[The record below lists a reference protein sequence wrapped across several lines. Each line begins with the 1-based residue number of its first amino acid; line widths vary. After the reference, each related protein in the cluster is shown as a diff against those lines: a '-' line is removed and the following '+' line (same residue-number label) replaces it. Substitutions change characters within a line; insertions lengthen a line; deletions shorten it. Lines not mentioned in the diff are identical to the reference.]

1 MEVSM
6 PVLPSQHTDYSD
18 ASVSAVRH
26 HRLPLQESTGNVQAG
41 PNSANSSNPASGYC
55 SPVTGVPA
63 VSSTASSTSLPLVSC
78 TPVSATPTPSIPTPP
93 IVPTQS
99 LDRQQQH
106 AYHHSQQQQ
115 QQNLYSAGPLAK
127 PLYQQ
132 QSQHQQHQHHQN
144 QQQLLA
150 RRQSAVR
157 HHNASNLA
165 GLTGPLAGNSLLSNN
180 FNLHSA
186 MGGAPNNAVLAL
198 QVAAAAQNNADVNP
212 IYLSPQFQ
220 AYRKKQGEKDDKTE
234 QIWPD
239 VLEDAFLDALLLI
252 PQMGRKKY
260 AMRGQLHGRNM
271 LISEYLWV
279 AYCLSL
285 PPGAKPDRKMARGRK
300 QVSSHIQVLKNFFI
314 HHRCCK

>member
-1 MEVSM
+1 M

-26 HRLPLQESTGNVQAG
+26 HRLPLQESTGNVQTG
-41 PNSANSSNPASGYC
+41 PNSANNSNPASGYC

-132 QSQHQQHQHHQN
+132 QSQHQHHQN

-150 RRQSAVR
+150 RRQSAVS

-165 GLTGPLAGNSLLSNN
+165 VLTGPLAGNSLMSNN